1 MSFPSILQFNQMD
14 CGPTCLQMI
23 GKFYGRNFNIEKL
36 RELTEI
42 GKEGV
47 NILGISDAAEKIG
60 YRTQAVQL
68 NVKELKDA
76 KLPCI
81 LHWGQNH
88 FVVLYKIKKEQY
100 FIADPGR
107 SLLKYNQ
114 KEFEQNW
121 LSNKRENESTGIALL
136 LEPTPSFYSNQYDDE
151 YAEIK
156 QKSFS
161 SIIKYLYPYKKLIVQ
176 LLLGLLLGSLLQ
188 LIFPFLTQ
196 SIVDVG
202 INTNNLHF
210 VYIVLF
216 AQLALFAG
224 RLSIDFIK
232 TWILYHISSRINI
245 SILTDFLIKL
255 MKLPVSYF
263 DSKKTGDILQRMN
276 DHQRIQSFLTG
287 TSLTT
292 LFSLFNLVIFS
303 VVLGMYNLSIFLI
316 FVLASV
322 LYILWIIVFLK
333 KRKQLDY
340 KQFDIASAE
349 QSKTMEIVQGMQ
361 EIKLNGCEKQK
372 RWQWERLQAKTFRL
386 GMKGLALN
394 QWQQTGA
401 FFINETKNIVITFL
415 SAQAVINGQITL
427 GGMLAIQYI
436 IGQLNSPIEQ
446 MIGFVQSW
454 QLAKISLDRL
464 NEIHSLK
471 DEESLPNASEE
482 GATESVVLNSMLP
495 SNKTIELSG
504 VSFTYPGA
512 GNQAVLK
519 DIHLVIPQGKTTAI
533 VGTSGSG
540 KTTLLKLLLKFYE
553 NYKGDIKVGNTQTNY
568 AFESY
573 TSATSFNTDTSGAG
587 LEHLSHKAWRKSIG
601 VVMQE
606 SFIFNDSIAANIAVG
621 DEVGFFITGAGWQR
635 LKEAAVIANIL
646 EFIESLPL
654 GFNTKIGA
662 EGIGISAGQKQ
673 RILIARAVYKNPDYI
688 FFDEA
693 TNSLDANNETIIMKN
708 LSEFFKHKTVVV
720 VAHRL
725 STVKNADQI
734 VVLNNGIISEKGTH
748 AELTNLRGEYYTLVK
763 NQLEL
768 GD

>member
-1 MSFPSILQFNQMD
+1 MD
-14 CGPTCLQMI
+14 CGPTCLYMI
-23 GKFYGRNFNIEKL
+23 SKYYGHSISLEKL

-68 NVKELKDA
+68 NTSELKEA

-100 FIADPGR
+100 FIADPGKG
-107 SLLKYNQ
+107 LLKCNQ
-114 KEFEQNW
+114 KEFAQYW
-121 LSNKRENESTGIALL
+121 LSSNNNNESCGVVLL
-136 LEPTPSFYSNQYDDE
+136 LEPTPAFYNNEDDDNFAEAGNKGFSN
-151 YAEIK
+151 IV
-156 QKSFS
+156 
-161 SIIKYLYPYKKLIVQ
+161 KYLYPYKKLIVQ
-176 LLLGLLLGSLLQ
+176 LILGLLLGSLLQ

-196 SIVDVG
+196 SIVDTG
-202 INTNNLHF
+202 INTGNLHF
-210 VYIVLF
+210 ITIILF

-224 RLSIDFIK
+224 RLSVDFIK
-232 TWILYHISSRINI
+232 AWILYHISSRINI
-245 SILTDFLIKL
+245 HILTDFLIKL
-255 MKLPVSYF
+255 MKLPLSYF
-263 DSKKTGDILQRMN
+263 DSKKTGDIMQRMN
-276 DHQRIQSFLTG
+276 DHSRIQNFLTG

-292 LFSLFNLVIFS
+292 LFSIFNLVIFS
-303 VVLGMYNLSIFLI
+303 VVLGMYSLPVFLV
-316 FVLASV
+316 FAAASV
-322 LYILWIIVFLK
+322 LYVLWIIIFLK

-340 KQFDIASAE
+340 RQFDIAAAE
-349 QSKTMEIVQGMQ
+349 QSKTIQIVQGMQ
-361 EIKLNGCEKQK
+361 EIKLHGCEKSK
-372 RWQWERLQAKTFRL
+372 RWEWERLQAKTFKL

-401 FFINETKNIVITFL
+401 FFINEGKNIFITFL
-415 SAQAVINGQITL
+415 AATAVVNGQMTL

-446 MIGFVQSW
+446 MINFVQSW

-464 NEIHSLK
+464 NEIHGLK
-471 DEESLPNASEE
+471 DEEAAPSIPQGGSRGGELSKVLP
-482 GATESVVLNSMLP
+482 T
-495 SNKTIELSG
+495 NKTIDLVN

-512 GNQAVLK
+512 GNDAVLK
-519 DIHLVIPQGKTTAI
+519 DLNLIIPQGKTTAI

-553 NYKGDIKVGNTQTNY
+553 TYTGNVKVGGNDILN
-568 AFESY
+568 
-573 TSATSFNTDTSGAG
+573 
-587 LEHLSHKAWRKSIG
+587 LSHRAWRQSIG

-606 SFIFNDSIAANIAVG
+606 SFMFSDSIAANIAVG
-621 DEVGFFITGAGWQR
+621 DEIINIIK
-635 LKEAAVIANIL
+635 LKEAAAIANVL
-646 EFIESLPL
+646 AFIESLPL

-693 TNSLDANNETIIMKN
+693 TNSLDANNETVIMKN
-708 LSEFFKHKTVVV
+708 LSTFFENKTVVV

-725 STVKNADQI
+725 STVRNADQI
-734 VVLNNGIISEKGTH
+734 VVLNNGIITESGTH
-748 AELTNLRGEYYTLVK
+748 SELTKLRGEYYTLVK